1 MISMI
6 LYKIYYIREFDFF
19 VFIIINYL
27 DFEIYTKNDCY
38 YYIKFRFANTP
49 IRAYALVCN
58 HHLFTKYIMTVAIQN
73 VTADLISL
81 HLMHYYLYQFQ
92 SVKNYSIFI
101 FAFIDS
107 ERMLKFV
114 MNTKY

>member
-1 MISMI
+1 MLIC
-6 LYKIYYIREFDFF
+6 YIREFDFF

-73 VTADLISL
+73 VTAGLISL
-81 HLMHYYLYQFQ
+81 HLMHLYQCIL
-92 SVKNYSIFI
+92 SISILVHKKLFYI
-101 FAFIDS
+101 YFRIH
-107 ERMLKFV
+107 
-114 MNTKY
+114 